1 LTSSRFCYIDSC
13 LVKRSR
19 ALRGRNPTRDSQ
31 AEGRVNDALLPWRLK
46 GARAAFIPPSI
57 ERPRHASKNP
67 TAALRHRENYPLILR
82 TNPFLKRK
90 GGFLQHYRKR
100 GYVEI
105 V

>member
-1 LTSSRFCYIDSC
+1 MTSSRFCYIDSC

-82 TNPFLKRK
+82 TNHL
-90 GGFLQHYRKR
+90 
-100 GYVEI
+100 
-105 V
+105 